1 MYSASDPTS
10 GSELPG
16 TTECSRIERV
26 SSRGSWPN
34 QRARDRARFVPE
46 VPQKGGNRRPRARSL
61 SSFVFLD
68 TTGFRVCSSLPVAR
82 PTADLSQASRVHP
95 RWGLS
100 PPPVAQGSE
109 ASPAA
114 RNALD
119 SARIPRASKLLI
131 CGLFQKGRVLA
142 QDGHGC
148 GFRGLRLTPK
158 DHPSSH
164 PKTQK
169 NSRPLRRVGSVANTD
184 TKLLIYDLF
193 QKGPSFG
200 TGRGPYRAAPHHRPS
215 PSRCAAQLSISQ
227 RRRLDLVLGSRAFA
241 VAV

>member
-10 GSELPG
+10 GSELPD
-16 TTECSRIERV
+16 TTECSRIDRV

-34 QRARDRARFVPE
+34 QGARDRARFVPE
-46 VPQKGGNRRPRARSL
+46 VPQKGGNRRPGARSL

-82 PTADLSQASRVHP
+82 PTADLSQPGCEHP
-95 RWGLS
+95 RWACQ

-114 RNALD
+114 RNTLD

-142 QDGHGC
+142 QDWVADGAVWSYPVSIGNPEKQRINREYRHK
-148 GFRGLRLTPK
+148 P
-158 DHPSSH
+158 D
-164 PKTQK
+164 
-169 NSRPLRRVGSVANTD
+169 LRRA
-184 TKLLIYDLF
+184 
-193 QKGPSFG
+193 FG
-200 TGRGPYRAAPHHRPS
+200 
-215 PSRCAAQLSISQ
+215 LE
-227 RRRLDLVLGSRAFA
+227 
-241 VAV
+241 